1 MMRFKSRTMPS
12 LCKTEERK
20 QVLCRLL
27 MHVSAYCRETQTGQ
41 PNAAVCAG
49 DFIVDD
55 DGMGYADIGEEEDWG
70 RADGKTE
77 NDADAQATS
86 KRRKDGS
93 TAGAEAVQL
102 CLSCFTQS
110 AVRGV
115 TCGNLIHV
123 HADQRGSKR
132 KSAEPDPKARQRMQ
146 GMFKRAPVR
155 APQRNAAT
163 DQSSEDLLSDILGS
177 IGGDA
182 GYGP

>member
-1 MMRFKSRTMPS
+1 MPS
-12 LCKTEERK
+12 LCKTDERK
-20 QVLCRLL
+20 QVLFRVPVACQDVLQKFQAR
-27 MHVSAYCRETQTGQ
+27 G
-41 PNAAVCAG
+41 PNGAAGAG

-70 RADGKTE
+70 RADGKTKDE
-77 NDADAQATS
+77 ADAQATS
-86 KRRKDGS
+86 KKRKDGS
-93 TAGAEAVQL
+93 TVGAEAVQL
-102 CLSCFTQS
+102 CIPCCTQITVCC
-110 AVRGV
+110 ATQGQR
-115 TCGNLIHV
+115 IHAY
-123 HADQRGSKR
+123 ADQRGSKR

-182 GYGP
+182 GYRP